1 MPNSNTDGTLEP
13 LPTPNPNN
21 GYKIFSPPPPHSP
34 FIHILL
40 SAALRRQAP
49 LRSPRLFRH
58 HHRSFLLLH
67 SPYGPSLQK
76 GYSPFPL
83 EPVKHTSSG
92 ENITSLDEAAFT
104 RVFDISALRVPS
116 SICSTLENRLRGHLL
131 NWPRIRNIARVSG
144 DEIDD
149 QLKSL
154 LPNSGD
160 GPEAEAEDENL
171 VALNRRIYGKAEG
184 DGEPLNA
191 VLYRDKL
198 ARTFNS
204 RGYAKFRNLAKM
216 SRPKKKK
223 RGMIEKK

>member
-1 MPNSNTDGTLEP
+1 MATKFSLLRPRTLP
-13 LPTPNPNN
+13 LFTF
-21 GYKIFSPPPPHSP
+21 YSPPR
-34 FIHILL
+34 F
-40 SAALRRQAP
+40 AAK
-49 LRSPRLFRH
+49 RLFVPLV
-58 HHRSFLLLH
+58 SFATTTALSSFSTL
-67 SPYGPSLQK
+67 PYGPSLQK

-184 DGEPLNA
+184 TG
-191 VLYRDKL
+191 
-198 ARTFNS
+198 S
-204 RGYAKFRNLAKM
+204 R
-216 SRPKKKK
+216 
-223 RGMIEKK
+223 